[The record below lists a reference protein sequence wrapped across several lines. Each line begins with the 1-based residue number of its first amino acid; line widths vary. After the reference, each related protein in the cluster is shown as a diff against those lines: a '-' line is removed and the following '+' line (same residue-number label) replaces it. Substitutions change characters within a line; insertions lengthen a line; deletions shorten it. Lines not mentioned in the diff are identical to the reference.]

1 MPGMRY
7 QPQVGPL
14 TIGKQCGL
22 LQGAKLLALIVGSNI
37 ASNLVDGKPLSI
49 AGTNVKPIPVQRG
62 VCAAN
67 YLGQGDLSATGLEAI
82 GGGVFVDFWYGYVY
96 GESVVANYNY
106 LFGDYDGTN
115 GHGLAAHHAGIAGNW
130 GYFDGSA
137 LNDSGEALPLNG
149 SLECFVVVRDTVAG
163 TSKVYRNGV
172 LKVTSAGAPVLTSAL
187 AVGSLGPN
195 QYSSYA
201 TESGTLLAGRLRYK
215 AWDAAAVKSFTN
227 GPWQLFQ
234 APDEEDFV
242 AAAGTAAFAGSAVG
256 VASSAGSL
264 TTMIKL
270 AGAESAATVATAA
283 LTTAIALTGAASA
296 NGTASAALG
305 TAIKLA
311 GQAAASASSS
321 GALVT
326 GIPLAGNAAASA
338 AASASLTTGI
348 VLTGAAASA
357 ATATAA
363 LTTTPAGLTGQAV
376 ATASST
382 ALLTTGI
389 ALAGAGV
396 TVTTGSASLTTTPAG
411 LAGNAAASAI
421 ASASLG
427 TAIKL
432 AGAGAAQASASAS
445 LGTGAALSGAASAG
459 ASATAVLSTAIALAS
474 IAQAQTS
481 SSAAL
486 SAATGFAGAATAS
499 TAATAVLSTKIMLAG
514 IAAAQASASATLG
527 NVDLFKPGNITIYQ
541 VDGRGAVWAPE
552 ARGTVWQA

>member
-1 MPGMRY
+1 MGAAMRY

-14 TIGKQCGL
+14 TVSRQCGL

-49 AGTNVKPIPVQRG
+49 AGTNVKPIPVPKG

-67 YLGQGDLSATGLEAI
+67 YLGQGDLSATGLEGI

-96 GESVVANYNY
+96 GGSVVPNYNY

-137 LNDSGEALPLNG
+137 LNDSGEPLPLNG

-172 LKVTSAGAPVLTSAL
+172 LKVTSASAPVLTSAL

-234 APDEEDFV
+234 APDEDDFV
-242 AAAGTAAFAGSAVG
+242 AVAGAAALAGAATGGATST
-256 VASSAGSL
+256 GSL
-264 TTMIKL
+264 TTAIKL
-270 AGAESAATVATAA
+270 AGAATAA
-283 LTTAIALTGAASA
+283 ARSTAALATSIALTGAAPASS
-296 NGTASAALG
+296 TASGALV

-311 GQAAASASSS
+311 GQAAASASTS
-321 GALVT
+321 GALIT

-338 AASASLTTGI
+338 AASASLTTQGAGMAGQAVAASTATGALTTGI
-348 VLTGAAASA
+348 VLAGAAA
-357 ATATAA
+357 ATATGTAA
-363 LTTTPAGLTGQAV
+363 
-376 ATASST
+376 
-382 ALLTTGI
+382 
-389 ALAGAGV
+389 
-396 TVTTGSASLTTTPAG
+396 LTTTPAG
-411 LAGNAAASAI
+411 LAGNAAASAS
-421 ASASLG
+421 ASASMT

-432 AGAGAAQASASAS
+432 AGAGTTQANASAS
-445 LGTGAALSGAASAG
+445 LGAGAALSGAASAG
-459 ASATAVLSTAIALAS
+459 AVAIGSLTTGIRLQSAAGVSVLALGQLTTVVRLAGSAIAAAS
-474 IAQAQTS
+474 ANGALGDIGIPGYIPVQFNA
-481 SSAAL
+481 AAL
-486 SAATGFAGAATAS
+486 PSLDVAISLGGNYATAS
-499 TAATAVLSTKIMLAG
+499 IGGTHAVTSPGG
-514 IAAAQASASATLG
+514 I
-527 NVDLFKPGNITIYQ
+527 Y
-541 VDGRGAVWAPE
+541 
-552 ARGTVWQA
+552 TVRS